1 MEAKMQH
8 IMASCLHIRSRERS
22 SVSFRIK
29 PLLLLA
35 LLFAVVCVPAFG
47 QTMSTFAGLNTTQ
60 SKLNATAAP
69 DVTIAVGLTEYCEHV
84 NSAYQCWFKSGPNAN
99 QPVRFLGSINP
110 KSDNGP
116 WSQ

>member
-1 MEAKMQH
+1 MDTKMQQV
-8 IMASCLHIRSRERS
+8 ISSCLHIRSRERS
-22 SVSFRIK
+22 SVSFRTK

-35 LLFAVVCVPAFG
+35 LLFAAVCASSG

-84 NSAYQCWFKSGPNAN
+84 NSAYQCWYKSGPNAN
-99 QPVRFLGSINP
+99 QPVKFL
-110 KSDNGP
+110 
-116 WSQ
+116 